1 MMSYETVHHN
11 SAVPMENMRFGQHV
25 TIYQKAEFWVLWSL
39 NALNIT
45 QNLILTLGLLLFI
58 LLSALEISLDIS
70 TVSMF
75 VSVITYF
82 TQLQAP
88 LQFFGSFYNQVQNNL
103 VDSERMLEL
112 VSNFLHVIDGRLTH
126 AYSSKSSRQ
135 SLISPTR

>member
-11 SAVPMENMRFGQHV
+11 SAVPVENVRFGEHLK
-25 TIYQKAEFWVLWSL
+25 TYQNAEFSVLWSL

-58 LLSALEISLDIS
+58 LLSALEISLGIS

-75 VSVITYF
+75 VSVLSYF

-112 VSNFLHVIDGRLTH
+112 VSGFFSATLLADWRLTH
-126 AYSSKSSRQ
+126 GIVQTEADNH
-135 SLISPTR
+135 